1 MKFGDRV
8 LQRWRI
14 AKAAPWIKRNGRL
27 LDVGCADGAIFKQ
40 LAGQIAGGVGID
52 PDVPKPEQ
60 LANGLLVPGVFPEN
74 LPDSQK
80 FDAIT
85 MLAVL
90 EHIPQAVQGKLAN
103 DCFQYLNPGGRL
115 IITVPSPFVDN
126 ILAVLKTLRIVDGM
140 SLEEHYGFKPADTRT
155 IFEGARLKLVTHR
168 RFQLGLNHL
177 FVFEK

>member
-27 LDVGCADGAIFKQ
+27 LDVGCADGAIFQQ
-40 LAGQIAGGVGID
+40 LAGRIAGGVGID
-52 PDVPKPEQ
+52 PDVAKLEQ
-60 LANGLLVPGVFPEN
+60 IGKGLLVPGFFPEN
-74 LPDSQK
+74 LPDSQP

-90 EHIPQAVQGKLAN
+90 EHIPQTGQAKLAN
-103 DCFQYLNPGGRL
+103 DCFQYLIPGGRL

-126 ILAVLKTLRIVDGM
+126 ILSVLKTLRIVDGM
-140 SLEEHYGFKPADTRT
+140 SLEEHYGFKPAGTRP
-155 IFEGARLKLVTHR
+155 IFENAQLRLIAHR

>member
-1 MKFGDRV
+1 MKIGDRI

-40 LAGQIAGGVGID
+40 LSDRISGGVGID
-52 PDVPKPEQ
+52 PDVAKPEQ
-60 LANGLLVPGVFPEN
+60 CAGGLLVPGFFPEN
-74 LPDSQK
+74 LPDAQTY
-80 FDAIT
+80 DAIT

-90 EHIPQAVQGKLAN
+90 EHIPQAAQAKLAA

-115 IITVPSPFVDN
+115 IITVPSPFVDH
-126 ILAVLKTLRIVDGM
+126 ILSILKTLRIVDGM
-140 SLEEHYGFKPADTRT
+140 SLEEHYGFKPADTRP
-155 IFEGARLKLVTHR
+155 IFETAKLRLIAHR